1 LSQIATIFACAGAET
16 VDDLK
21 ACLTCRGGH
30 GMIESVDAQW
40 GERGTFVANGPGAL
54 QAAVNAAAADTK
66 LLIGSGDYPEEV
78 LVATNGLHLVGCGA
92 ATDQRPQLIPPGT
105 ETNGRGI
112 RAFNTDRLLFQSLK
126 TFGHRS
132 DGIFISGAQGVTF
145 RDIVGDGN
153 DVSRYAVFPVRSNDV
168 TIELCTVRRI
178 ADAGVYVGQS
188 ATLLVRHNDVRDSVA
203 GTEFENS
210 ANGVAYGNY
219 ATNNTGGMLVF
230 KDPGLPIQ
238 YSQCHD
244 VHHNLFEA
252 NNHENFGTGTVG
264 GVPEG
269 TGFLVITND
278 TTPFHH
284 NIARGHNTFG
294 FTMIGQPL
302 SGFDPP
308 FSTDPEPD
316 QNFVFANIFDGN
328 GLAPDVGRSS
338 GIGGDVVAITPRTDN
353 CQSDNVFTIEIGFA
367 ATAACTF
374 PVPTFEG
381 CPAAPVARP

>member
-1 LSQIATIFACAGAET
+1 
-16 VDDLK
+16 
-21 ACLTCRGGH
+21 
-30 GMIESVDAQW
+30 MIESIDAQW
-40 GERGTFVANGPGAL
+40 GERGTYVANGPGAL
-54 QAAVNAAAADTK
+54 QAAVDAAAPDTK
-66 LLIGSGDYPEEV
+66 LLVGSGDYQEEV
-78 LVATNGLHLVGCGA
+78 LVATNGIHLVGCGA
-92 ATDQRPQLIPPGT
+92 ATDQRPQLIPPAT

-112 RAFNTDRLLFQSLK
+112 RAFNNDRLLFQSLK

-132 DGIFISGAQGVTF
+132 DGIFISGAQGVVF

-168 TIELCTVRRI
+168 TIELCRVTRI

-219 ATNNTGGMLVF
+219 ATNNTAGMLVF
-230 KDPGLPIQ
+230 KDPGLPVQ

-244 VHHNLFEA
+244 IHHNLFES

-269 TGFLVITND
+269 TGFLVIGND
-278 TTPFHH
+278 TTPFDY

-294 FTMIGQPL
+294 YAMISQTL
-302 SGFDPP
+302 AGFDPP
-308 FSTDPEPD
+308 FSDDPEPD
-316 QNFVFANIFDGN
+316 QNFIFSNIFDGN
-328 GLAPDVGRSS
+328 GLAPDVERSS
-338 GIGGDVVAITPRTDN
+338 GIGGDVVSISTRVTN
-353 CQSDNVFTIEIGFA
+353 CQNDNVFTLELGFA
-367 ATAACTF
+367 ALPACAL
-374 PVPTFEG
+374 PVPAFDG
-381 CPAAPVARP
+381 CPAAPVTRP